1 MKKAPFYA
9 KLFECKS
16 CDFKCSKK
24 SDWNRHL
31 FTAKHLNR
39 TNIEQNYAEKSVT
52 YKCSYCCREYTARRP
67 IA

>member
-39 TNIEQNYAEKSVT
+39 INLEVINNNYFIINKT
-52 YKCSYCCREYTARRP
+52 TFIKK
-67 IA
+67 

>member
-9 KLFECKS
+9 KIFECKS
-16 CDFKCSKK
+16 CDFECSKK

-39 TNIEQNYAEKSVT
+39 INLEQIKT
-52 YKCSYCCREYTARRP
+52 D
-67 IA
+67 